1 MSREVSLSCSAF
13 LNSLQCRP
21 EIFALPKCDVKV
33 YLDNLQLF
41 LFYLSYWL
49 ITLCGGCACRDK
61 HIWWNS
67 GITINEDSSYVWL
80 KTLEKFIL
88 SSGEDLGSLQW
99 YLRDRLDPC
108 YIPRTSFWG
117 LPLKVYQGRQDR
129 VRARVRTEIP
139 HLYVAVTLVLVVVC
153 KVNTIPILMYS
164 MGYQEDSYL
173 WGRFAP
179 LSRGGN
185 PQVLSDSPD
194 WPQGYIILYV

>member
-13 LNSLQCRP
+13 LNSLQCRL

-61 HIWWNS
+61 HIWRNS

-139 HLYVAVTLVLVVVC
+139 HLYVAVTLVLVVVYWYRINFTYYGLPRGLC
-153 KVNTIPILMYS
+153 PPQLPVGALCAIVK
-164 MGYQEDSYL
+164 
-173 WGRFAP
+173 GR
-179 LSRGGN
+179 
-185 PQVLSDSPD
+185 
-194 WPQGYIILYV
+194 